1 MKWQWLGD
9 ALGERQPL
17 EKAKTPFV
25 VEKNSGCCQGV
36 WLDNYTSGENG
47 AAPLL
52 ITRWIPLKR
61 RHSRRTLK
69 WRKLSYTHTQRHAQ
83 THTHTETKSE
93 THWQGLLLL
102 EYTYFKK
109 VKTNWKENRHN
120 GGNSNSLSNRCR
132 LRVNTESL
140 RCFITAASKAIII
153 PRSAL
158 RLQVA
163 ASWWIGSKL
172 FLHKES
178 TALYSRQFQFGAS
191 ILTTNSPNLVN
202 KL

>member
-1 MKWQWLGD
+1 MAGRCPGREAAFGKGKNSICSWKEQWL
-9 ALGERQPL
+9 LSRRLTWQLHE
-17 EKAKTPFV
+17 
-25 VEKNSGCCQGV
+25 
-36 WLDNYTSGENG
+36 W
-47 AAPLL
+47 
-52 ITRWIPLKR
+52 WKR
-61 RHSRRTLK
+61 RCASADNPLDSIKTATLQK
-69 WRKLSYTHTQRHAQ
+69 NAQMEEIIIHTHAEARAN

-93 THWQGLLLL
+93 THWQRLLLL

-178 TALYSRQFQFGAS
+178 RALNSRQFQFGAS